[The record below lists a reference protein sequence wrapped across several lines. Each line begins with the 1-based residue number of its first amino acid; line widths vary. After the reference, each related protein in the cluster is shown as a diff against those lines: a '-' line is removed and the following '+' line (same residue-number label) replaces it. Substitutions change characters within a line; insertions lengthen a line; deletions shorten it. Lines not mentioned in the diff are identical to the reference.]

1 MVVTGMRKLSVIAID
16 PLGRN
21 LQVILCLLWICHK
34 TRPLGPSIWLHCLM
48 NLPLLWSWS
57 KNLQLEVG
65 SVCLSKPVEAH
76 DKISFA
82 NHVSCVT
89 IAWFGH
95 AQSQAS
101 PLGNEH
107 SKSEPPLK
115 GWGHSIDKTP
125 SCNSLG
131 WSKDGTQFGKDI
143 QYWSGY
149 SSKEEPYAEVPLGN
163 HVDVGNMQLQGS
175 SSAGQ
180 VSYLVYSGPPLQHCD
195 FCQFWGGHGHQARE
209 CSSIH
214 SWSSSPLKCYNC
226 FG

>member
-1 MVVTGMRKLSVIAID
+1 
-16 PLGRN
+16 
-21 LQVILCLLWICHK
+21 
-34 TRPLGPSIWLHCLM
+34 M

-65 SVCLSKPVEAH
+65 SACLSKPVEAH

-125 SCNSLG
+125 YCNSLG
-131 WSKDGTQFGKDI
+131 WSKYGTQFGKDI

-163 HVDVGNMQLQGS
+163 HVHVGNMQLQGS

-180 VSYLVYSGPPLQHCD
+180 VSYLVYSGPPLQHIVT
-195 FCQFWGGHGHQARE
+195 FANFEVGMAIKPENVPAFIAGHHLPWSATIASARDMLPE
-209 CSSIH
+209 NALLGSKTPSGNVMVTDSISSLVPV
-214 SWSSSPLKCYNC
+214 SC
-226 FG
+226 